1 LTKKIVVA
9 TGGGFDPL
17 HIGHLKLLREARELG
32 DKLQVWLT
40 SDEWLIRKKGYFLLP
55 YEHRKAVLEALP
67 FVDEV
72 EHQIDDG
79 SLDCSASIK
88 HYKPDILAKGGDYN
102 IDALPKWELEAC
114 AENNVKVMY
123 GIGGYDKSG
132 SSSEFFRDAVNRL
145 ILHARGGQ

>member
-1 LTKKIVVA
+1 VA

-72 EHQIDDG
+72 MHQIDDG

-114 AENNVKVMY
+114 AENNVRVVY

-132 SSSEFFRDAVNRL
+132 SSSEFFKDALNRL
-145 ILHARGGQ
+145 ILHARGR